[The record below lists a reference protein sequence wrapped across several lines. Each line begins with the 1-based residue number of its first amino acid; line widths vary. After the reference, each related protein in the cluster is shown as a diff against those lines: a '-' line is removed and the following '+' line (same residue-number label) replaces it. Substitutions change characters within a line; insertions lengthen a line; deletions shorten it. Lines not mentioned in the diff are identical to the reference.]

1 MASTTLG
8 GPAPAVVIG
17 DVDIMAFVDV
27 DLDFPMGLDQV
38 FPDVEA
44 ADWEPHRNRYPAAFG
59 SDGGWRY
66 SVNCYL
72 VRTSD
77 RTVLV
82 DTGCGPA
89 SLAFPGFIGVAGAL
103 STRLAAAGVGV
114 EEIDTVLITH
124 VHPDHVGGVLAPDSP
139 VPAPAFP
146 RARYLIPRADVET
159 WAQPEVR
166 EGFPIPFVGDTL
178 DPLIELGVVDLVSDE
193 QSIGKELTIIQ
204 TPGHTPGHSSLLIRS
219 AGETALLAGDVW
231 LHPAQVTE
239 PTWASA
245 FDMDGGAATQTRI
258 SIAQRIAADGMTV
271 GACHFPEPFGQLVRL
286 EGRSHWIPLAG
297 S

>member
-1 MASTTLG
+1 MASTTVG
-8 GPAPAVVIG
+8 GPAPAVAIG
-17 DVDIMAFVDV
+17 DVSIMAFVDV
-27 DLDFPMGLDQV
+27 DLDFPMGLDEV
-38 FPDVEA
+38 FPDVDA
-44 ADWEPHRNRYPAAFG
+44 ADWQPHRTRYPGAFG

-66 SVNCYL
+66 RVNCYL

-89 SLAFPGFIGVAGAL
+89 SLAFPGFMGVAGAL
-103 STRLAAAGVGV
+103 TSRLATAGVAV
-114 EEIDTVLITH
+114 DEIDTVLITH
-124 VHPDHVGGVLAPDSP
+124 VHPDHVGGVLASDSP
-139 VPAPAFP
+139 VPTPAFP

-159 WAQPEVR
+159 WAKPEVR
-166 EGFPIPFVGDTL
+166 EGFPISFVGDTL
-178 DPLIELGVVDLVSDE
+178 DPLMGLGVVDLVSDE

-219 AGETALLAGDVW
+219 AGDTALLAGDVW

-239 PTWASA
+239 PMWGSA
-245 FDMDGGAATQTRI
+245 FDMDTAGAAQTRV
-258 SIAQRIAADGMTV
+258 SLAKRIADDGMTIGV
-271 GACHFPEPFGQLVRL
+271 CHFPEPFGQLVRL
-286 EGRSHWIPLAG
+286 EGRHHWISLSG